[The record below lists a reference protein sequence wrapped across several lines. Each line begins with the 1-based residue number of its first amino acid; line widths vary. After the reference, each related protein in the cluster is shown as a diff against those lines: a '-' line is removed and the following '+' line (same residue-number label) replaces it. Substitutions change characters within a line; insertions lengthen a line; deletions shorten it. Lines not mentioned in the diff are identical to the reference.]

1 VPLVYAR
8 IGLVKNRDYSSKRD
22 GEILE
27 SKIMFL
33 PKSFE
38 SKLQRSS
45 STNTPEFSFKGYS
58 KPYYLDTG
66 VGLGFQYAGLM
77 EILRSHLNSKL
88 QIADQ
93 VSFEWLRLRVR
104 NQLEEVVTAAGA
116 LCDKKWNYV
125 DTTGYPFFEIKE
137 IQSWITETEIPELGE
152 TSLGEAVVIY
162 LAKINGGVVVSNDA
176 RALQVSSELGVVCGH
191 QGHLLR
197 QLVYYRL
204 VGAREA
210 FEKFLKMCW
219 ISDLK
224 REVKRKVKVNWFHE
238 ANV

>member
-1 VPLVYAR
+1 VLQIYAR
-8 IGLVKNRDYSSKRD
+8 IGHVKNRSYSSNKD
-22 GEILE
+22 SEILE
-27 SKIMFL
+27 SKVMFL

-38 SKLQRSS
+38 SKLQRNS
-45 STNTPEFSFKGYS
+45 NTKTSEFAFTGYS

-66 VGLGFQYAGLM
+66 VGLGFEYAGLM
-77 EILRSHLNSKL
+77 EILRSHLSSKL

-93 VSFEWLRLRVR
+93 VAFEWLRLRVR
-104 NQLEEVVTAAGA
+104 HQVEEVVTVAGA
-116 LCDKKWNYV
+116 LCDKQWNYV

-162 LAKINGGVVVSNDA
+162 LAKVNGGVVISNDA
-176 RALQVSSELGVVCGH
+176 RALQISSELGVVCGH

-210 FEKFLKMCW
+210 FEKFLQMCW
-219 ISDLK
+219 ISELK
-224 REVKRKVKVNWFHE
+224 REIKRKVKVNWFHE

>member
-1 VPLVYAR
+1 M
-8 IGLVKNRDYSSKRD
+8 KNRSYSSNKD
-22 GEILE
+22 SEILE
-27 SKIMFL
+27 SKVMFL

-38 SKLQRSS
+38 SKLQRNS
-45 STNTPEFSFKGYS
+45 NTKTSEFAFTGYS

-66 VGLGFQYAGLM
+66 VGLGFEYAGLM
-77 EILRSHLNSKL
+77 EILRSHLSSKL

-93 VSFEWLRLRVR
+93 VAFEWLRLRVR
-104 NQLEEVVTAAGA
+104 HQVEEVVTVAGA
-116 LCDKKWNYV
+116 LCDKQWNYV

-162 LAKINGGVVVSNDA
+162 LAKVNGGVVISNDA
-176 RALQVSSELGVVCGH
+176 RALQISSELGVVCGH

-210 FEKFLKMCW
+210 FEKFLQMCW
-219 ISDLK
+219 ISELK
-224 REVKRKVKVNWFHE
+224 REIKRKVKVNWFHE

>member
-1 VPLVYAR
+1 MRLVYAR
-8 IGLVKNRDYSSKRD
+8 IGFVKNRDYSSKKES
-22 GEILE
+22 EILE

-38 SKLQRSS
+38 SKLQRDSNI
-45 STNTPEFSFKGYS
+45 NTPEFAFTGYS

-66 VGLGFQYAGLM
+66 VGLGFQYAGM
-77 EILRSHLNSKL
+77 IEILRSHLDSKL

-93 VSFEWLRLRVR
+93 VAFEWLRLRVR
-104 NQLEEVVTAAGA
+104 HQIEEVVTAAGA

-125 DTTGYPFFEIKE
+125 DTTSYPFFEIKE

-152 TSLGEAVVIY
+152 TSLGEAIVIY
-162 LAKINGGVVVSNDA
+162 LAKINGGVVISNDA
-176 RALQVSSELGVVCGH
+176 RALQISSELGVVCGH

-210 FEKFLKMCW
+210 FEKFLEMCW

-224 REVKRKVKVNWFHE
+224 REIKRKVKVNWFHE
-238 ANV
+238 ANI

>member
-1 VPLVYAR
+1 M
-8 IGLVKNRDYSSKRD
+8 RD

-38 SKLQRSS
+38 SKLQRNS
-45 STNTPEFSFKGYS
+45 STTTPEFAFKGYS

-66 VGLGFQYAGLM
+66 VGLGFQYAGMM

-210 FEKFLKMCW
+210 FEKFLIMCW
-219 ISDLK
+219 ISDIK

>member
-1 VPLVYAR
+1 
-8 IGLVKNRDYSSKRD
+8 VKNRDYSRKRD

-27 SKIMFL
+27 SQIMFL

-38 SKLQRSS
+38 SKLQRNS
-45 STNTPEFSFKGYS
+45 STTTPEFSFEGYS

-104 NQLEEVVTAAGA
+104 HQLEEVVTAAGA
-116 LCDKKWNYV
+116 LCDEKWNYV

-204 VGAREA
+204 VEAREA